1 VQRTVKAAKPWD
13 GIFNPENAKG
23 HTEQILTVQV
33 QAYIVGVYACYTCMR
48 ALPYLLSSLIA
59 VQDYI
64 VTGGLVMLV
73 ALVETVTFGYLLLL
87 FFT

>member
-1 VQRTVKAAKPWD
+1 
-13 GIFNPENAKG
+13 
-23 HTEQILTVQV
+23 
-33 QAYIVGVYACYTCMR
+33 MR
-48 ALPYLLSSLIA
+48 ALPYLQSSLIA